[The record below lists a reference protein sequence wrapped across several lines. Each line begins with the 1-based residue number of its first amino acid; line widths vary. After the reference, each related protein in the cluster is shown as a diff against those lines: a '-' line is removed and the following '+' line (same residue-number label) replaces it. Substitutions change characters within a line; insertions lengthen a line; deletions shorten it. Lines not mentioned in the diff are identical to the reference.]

1 MYEKRL
7 IVLILLTSLL
17 TINILW
23 IVFPLYPLPTASKVT
38 GKYITT
44 LPVVYFSVV
53 EDGRLVNGTYHS
65 IGSFDGIP
73 LPLKEVDNYDYIIFN
88 TKVYGKDVE
97 KVLSNTKLIVIDWYG
112 TSGLISG
119 GAGYVSFFKA
129 QDISPSSDKEI
140 ESAGNH
146 LRFNA
151 IQNGVIH
158 IGFKNDR
165 NNVSLELMLEKGVI
179 FYSYSYNYTYTGLGL
194 TYNYNVLVTIRYYG
208 EIPIYREYYDYE
220 LQGGG

>member
-1 MYEKRL
+1 
-7 IVLILLTSLL
+7 L

-44 LPVVYFSVV
+44 LPVIYFSVI
-53 EDGRLVNGTYHS
+53 ESGRLINGTPHCAW
-65 IGSFDGIP
+65 FVDGIP
-73 LPLKEVDNYDYIIFN
+73 LPLKKVDNYDYIIFN

-97 KVLSNTKLIVIDWYG
+97 IVLSDTKLIVIDWYG

-119 GAGYVSFFKA
+119 GAGFVSFFKA
-129 QDISPSSDKEI
+129 QDISPSSNKEI

-151 IQNGVIH
+151 IQNGVID
-158 IGFKNDR
+158 IRFKNDR
-165 NNVSLELMLEKGVI
+165 NNVNLQLILEGKSVI
-179 FYSYSYNYTYTGLGL
+179 LYSYSYNYTYADL
-194 TYNYNVLVTIRYYG
+194 TYNYSVLVKIKYCG
-208 EIPIYREYYDYE
+208 EIPIYREYYNYE